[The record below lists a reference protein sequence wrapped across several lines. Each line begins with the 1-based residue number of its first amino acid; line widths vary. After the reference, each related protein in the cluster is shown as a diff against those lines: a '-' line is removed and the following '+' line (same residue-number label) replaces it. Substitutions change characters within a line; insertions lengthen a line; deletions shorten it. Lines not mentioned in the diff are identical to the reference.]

1 MNSRTAMT
9 HCYKHLVPC
18 SKRKSINRYFSV
30 CHYITTLILAVG
42 IHPPEAFFL
51 VLCCCFLYPG
61 LGHSGV
67 SPSGC
72 PFALPSDDT
81 QNDWDSESCRL
92 PVFTGSDIG
101 VGGFLPYV
109 TVCCSGQ
116 NLNEG
121 SLNGLQRGVYSK
133 LHKITL
139 CHWYGYMYVL
149 CIDISILIMGREWN
163 LWYNTAVTAFFLS

>member
-1 MNSRTAMT
+1 MDSSPDPLVKQRNCVRDDRKRNDHSKGPLIKSRTAMA

-18 SKRKSINRYFSV
+18 SKKSINRCFSV
-30 CHYITTLILAVG
+30 CHYVTTLILAVG
-42 IHPPEAFFL
+42 IHPPGAFFS

-81 QNDWDSESCRL
+81 QNYWDSQACKL
-92 PVFTGSDIG
+92 PVFTGSDIS

-116 NLNEG
+116 NFNEDFREVCIQNYPKWPCATDMG
-121 SLNGLQRGVYSK
+121 ICS
-133 LHKITL
+133 
-139 CHWYGYMYVL
+139 YVL
-149 CIDISILIMGREWN
+149 I
-163 LWYNTAVTAFFLS
+163 